1 MSQHAAMPL
10 TKAHENCV
18 CGFPAGEE
26 HVCCGE
32 HKCCEHH
39 EHPVGNMAGISR
51 TIVPDSIPEGR
62 RESVIVAVGAT
73 LLAAGLVLE
82 HIFHA
87 DVFIFTGAFILSY
100 VVLAFDV
107 AKEAVSDFKEGSI
120 FNENLLMLV
129 ASIGAMAI
137 SNYPE
142 GIAVVL
148 LYRIGEMFEDMAIK
162 RNRSEIERTVDM
174 RPETV
179 NLLVNDHTRAID
191 AGDAEVGD
199 VILVRPGE
207 RIPLDG
213 VIISG
218 SSLVDTSPITG
229 EPVPVKYGEGEYVLS
244 GAINETGVLKM
255 RVEKALEESMVS
267 RILHAVEDASANK
280 PKVDRFI
287 TRFAAVYTPAVM
299 GLALAV
305 AVIPSL
311 ITGNWSYWV
320 YTALTF
326 LVISCP
332 CAIVISVPLAFFS
345 GIGAGS
351 RRGILFKGGAA
362 IEAMKNVKAVV
373 FDKTGTITEGSFAVR
388 KIETFGM
395 LTENEVLSLCAGC
408 EAFSTHP
415 IAESI
420 KRKAAGENV
429 VPAEITDIKEYAG
442 KGISGFYAGKKII
455 LGNRDFLR
463 ESGVAVSDEGA
474 VGTQVELSVDGIH
487 QGRLIIYDCLKSEAK
502 RVLRTLQSGGLRTV
516 MLTGDEERSA
526 LRIAAETGINE
537 YHAGLMPDDKLTIMQ
552 DIRKREGAVMFVG
565 DGINDA
571 PVLAGA
577 DVGAAMGSGCD
588 AAIEASDMV
597 LMTSN
602 LEAVSDAFKISKNT
616 LRIAKQNII
625 FALGF
630 KAAIMLLGVMGF
642 ASMWLAV
649 IADTGVAM
657 VCILNS
663 IRLLYK
669 RC

>member
-10 TKAHENCV
+10 SKAHEGCA
-18 CGFPAGEE
+18 CGFLAGEE

-32 HKCCEHH
+32 HECCEHH
-39 EHPVGNMAGISR
+39 EHLAGNMAGISEKV
-51 TIVPDSIPEGR
+51 VPESISEVKSEG
-62 RESVIVAVGAT
+62 VIVAIGAT

-87 DVFIFTGAFILSY
+87 DPVIFTGAFILSY
-100 VVLAFDV
+100 AVLAFDV
-107 AKEAVSDFKEGSI
+107 AKEAVSDFREGSI

-148 LYRIGEMFEDMAIK
+148 LYRIGEMFEDMAIR

-179 NLLVNDHTRAID
+179 NLFVNDHTRTID
-191 AGDAEVGD
+191 AKDAEVGD
-199 VILVRPGE
+199 IILVKPGE

-213 VIISG
+213 VVLSG

-229 EPVPVKYGEGEYVLS
+229 EPVPVRYSQGSYVLS
-244 GAINETGVLKM
+244 GSINETGALKM

-287 TRFAAVYTPAVM
+287 TRFAAIYTPAVM

-305 AVIPSL
+305 ALIPSL
-311 ITGNWSYWV
+311 VTGNWSYWV

-345 GIGAGS
+345 GVGAGS
-351 RRGILFKGGAA
+351 KRGILFKGGAA
-362 IEAMKNVKAVV
+362 IEAMKNVKAVI

-388 KIETFGM
+388 KVETFGNF
-395 LTENEVLSLCAGC
+395 TEDEVLALCAGC
-408 EAFSTHP
+408 EAYSTHP
-415 IAESI
+415 IGESI
-420 KRKAAGENV
+420 KRKASEENV
-429 VPAEITDIKEYAG
+429 SPAEVTDITELAG
-442 KGISGFYAGKKII
+442 KGISGIYKEKEI
-455 LGNRDFLR
+455 LCGNRDFLR
-463 ESGVAVSDEGA
+463 ERGVEVSDETK
-474 VGTQVELSVDGIH
+474 VGTQVEIAIEGVH
-487 QGRLIIYDCLKSEAK
+487 VGRIIIYDCLKSETK
-502 RVLRTLQSGGLRTV
+502 RVLRDLHASGLRSV

-537 YHAGLMPDDKLTIMQ
+537 FHASLLPEDKLTIMQ
-552 DIRKREGAVMFVG
+552 DIRRREGAVLFVG

-602 LEAVSDAFKISKNT
+602 LEAVRDAFRISKNT

-630 KAAIMLLGVMGF
+630 KAAIMLLGIMGF
-642 ASMWLAV
+642 ASMWLAI
-649 IADTGVAM
+649 IADTGVAIA
-657 VCILNS
+657 CILNS
-663 IRLLYK
+663 IRILYK

>member
-10 TKAHENCV
+10 SKAHEGCA
-18 CGFPAGEE
+18 CGFLAGEE

-32 HKCCEHH
+32 HECCEHH
-39 EHPVGNMAGISR
+39 EDLAGNMAGISEK
-51 TIVPDSIPEGR
+51 VVYDAIPEDRSEG
-62 RESVIVAVGAT
+62 VIVAIGAT

-87 DVFIFTGAFILSY
+87 DPVFFTGAFILSY
-100 VVLAFDV
+100 AVLAFDV

-148 LYRIGEMFEDMAIK
+148 LYRIGEMFEEMAIK
-162 RNRSEIERTVDM
+162 RNRSEIAKTVDM

-179 NLLVNDHTRAID
+179 NLFVNDHTRTID
-191 AGDAEVGD
+191 ARDAEAGD
-199 VILVRPGE
+199 IILVKPGE

-213 VIISG
+213 VILSG

-229 EPVPVKYGEGEYVLS
+229 EPVPVKYGEGQYVLS
-244 GAINETGVLKM
+244 GSINETGVLKM

-267 RILHAVEDASANK
+267 RILHAVEEAYANK

-287 TRFAAVYTPAVM
+287 TRFAAYYTPAVM

-345 GIGAGS
+345 GVGAGS
-351 RRGILFKGGAA
+351 KRGILFKGGAA
-362 IEAMKNVKAVV
+362 IEALKNVKAVI

-388 KIETFGM
+388 KVEAFGSF
-395 LTENEVLSLCAGC
+395 TENEVLALCAGC
-408 EAFSTHP
+408 EAYSTHP

-420 KRKAAGENV
+420 RRKAGGDGLT
-429 VPAEITDIKEYAG
+429 PAEVTEVTELSG
-442 KGISGFYAGKKII
+442 KGISGIFHGKELIC
-455 LGNRDFLR
+455 GNRDFLR
-463 ESGVAVSDEGA
+463 ERGIEVADENA
-474 VGTQVELSVDGIH
+474 VGTQVEIALEGVHI
-487 QGRLIIYDCLKSEAK
+487 GRIIIYDCLKSETK
-502 RVLRTLQSGGLRTV
+502 RVLRGLHADGLRSV

-537 YHAGLMPDDKLTIMQ
+537 FHAGLMPEDKLAIMQ
-552 DIRKREGAVMFVG
+552 DIRRREGAVLFVG

-577 DVGAAMGSGCD
+577 DVGAAMGSGSD

-602 LEAVSDAFKISKNT
+602 LEAVSEAFKISKNT

-625 FALGF
+625 FALAF
-630 KAAIMLLGVMGF
+630 KAAIMLLGLMGH

-649 IADTGVAM
+649 IADTGVA
-657 VCILNS
+657 VACILNS

>member
-10 TKAHENCV
+10 LKAHEGCA
-18 CGFPAGEE
+18 CGFLAGEE
-26 HVCCGE
+26 HVCCGK
-32 HKCCEHH
+32 HQCCEDH
-39 EHPVGNMAGISR
+39 EHPVGNMAGISER
-51 TIVPDSIPEGR
+51 IVPDIIPESRSEG
-62 RESVIVAVGAT
+62 VIVAIGAT

-82 HIFHA
+82 HIIHA
-87 DVFIFTGAFILSY
+87 DVFVFTGAFILSY
-100 VVLAFDV
+100 LILAFEV

-148 LYRIGEMFEDMAIK
+148 LYRIGEMFEDMALK
-162 RNRSEIERTVDM
+162 RNRSEIARTVDM

-179 NLLVNDHTRAID
+179 NLFVNDHTRTID
-191 AGDAEVGD
+191 AKDAEVGD
-199 VILVRPGE
+199 IILVKPGE

-229 EPVPVKYGEGEYVLS
+229 EPIPVRYGEGQYVLS
-244 GAINETGVLKM
+244 GSINETGVIRM

-267 RILHAVEDASANK
+267 RILHAVEDASENK
-280 PKVDRFI
+280 PRVDRFI
-287 TRFAAVYTPAVM
+287 TKFAAVYTPAVM

-311 ITGNWSYWV
+311 VTGNWSYWI

-362 IEAMKNVKAVV
+362 IEALKNVKAVV

-388 KIETFGM
+388 KVETFGS

-408 EAFSTHP
+408 ESFSNHP

-429 VPAEITDIKEYAG
+429 VPARVTDITEQAG
-442 KGISGFYAGKKII
+442 KGISGILEGKVI
-455 LGNRDFLR
+455 LCGNRDFLK
-463 ESGVAVSDEGA
+463 EKGVEVSDRA
-474 VGTQVELSVDGIH
+474 QVGTQVELALEGIH
-487 QGRLIIYDCLKSEAK
+487 VGRLIIYDGLKSEAK
-502 RVLRTLQSGGLRTV
+502 RVLRELQSDGLRTV
-516 MLTGDEERSA
+516 MLTGDEDRSA
-526 LRIAAETGINE
+526 FRIAAETGINE
-537 YHAGLMPDDKLTIMQ
+537 YHAGLMPEDKLNIMQ
-552 DIRKREGAVMFVG
+552 DIRNREGAVMFVG

-577 DVGAAMGSGCD
+577 DVGAAMGSGSD

-602 LEAVSDAFKISKNT
+602 LEAVGQAFRISRNT

-625 FALGF
+625 FALAF
-630 KAAIMLLGVMGF
+630 KAAVMLLGLMGF

-669 RC
+669 KC